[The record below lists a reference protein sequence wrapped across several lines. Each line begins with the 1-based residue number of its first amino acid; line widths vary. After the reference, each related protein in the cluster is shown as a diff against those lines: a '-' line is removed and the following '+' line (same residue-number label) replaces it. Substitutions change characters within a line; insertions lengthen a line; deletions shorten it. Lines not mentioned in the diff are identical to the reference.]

1 MKKQEYTVVEPQ
13 ELLEFLIKQMPDSSR
28 TSIKELLAHNVYV
41 DGRRT
46 SQFNFPLQKGMKVSV
61 EKATGRDR
69 LRPRD
74 LDIVYEV
81 VVNKHEGL
89 LSYSKFPNDK
99 TVITVLNQY
108 LEASHQRCHAHIVHR
123 LDRDT
128 SGLMV
133 VSKSKEVSQ
142 KFEEDWKGMVFDRRY
157 VAVAWGKIEPSRGEV
172 RSWFTDGE
180 YCVLSSPTDN
190 GGKLAVTHYEV
201 RQTSRRY
208 SLVELK
214 LDTGRSDVRLQ
225 GRYLARQPPL
235 SPRLPPLLQAPRNR
249 PPPAVRNP
257 RPRQFPQADG
267 ALTAGFPS
275 PVSVGSANC
284 FRAVLSLFQ
293 ADFRAEG
300 GSNALRI
307 QRRPAPPRAA
317 YGVPAIRVPATSRS
331 LSFPSAPI

>member
-1 MKKQEYTVVEPQ
+1 MKKQEYNVSEPK
-13 ELLEFLIKQMPDSSR
+13 ELLEFLTEKMPDSSR
-28 TSIKELLAHNVYV
+28 SKVKELLAHNVYV

-46 SQFNFPLQKGMKVSV
+46 SQYNFPLQRGMKVSI
-61 EKATGRDR
+61 EKASFQDR

-74 LDIVYEV
+74 LDIVYEDQHLM

-108 LEASHQRCHAHIVHR
+108 LEARHQRCHAHIVHR

-157 VAVAWGKIEPSRGEV
+157 IAVAWGQIEPRCGEV

-201 RQTSRRY
+201 KQTSRRY

-214 LDTGRSDVRLQ
+214 LDTGR
-225 GRYLARQPPL
+225 
-235 SPRLPPLLQAPRNR
+235 RNQIR
-249 PPPAVRNP
+249 VHLRDLKHPVVHDPMYGYK
-257 RPRQFPQADG
+257 DDI
-267 ALTAGFPS
+267 S
-275 PVSVGSANC
+275 PVNRLCLHAFRLC
-284 FRAVLSLFQ
+284 FTHPVT
-293 ADFRAEG
+293 G
-300 GSNALRI
+300 
-307 QRRPAPPRAA
+307 RRLKFETPIPAQF
-317 YGVPAIRVPATSRS
+317 
-331 LSFPSAPI
+331 LKLMEL

>member
-1 MKKQEYTVVEPQ
+1 MKQTEYIVREPK
-13 ELLEFLIKQMPDSSR
+13 ELLEFLIGQMPESSR
-28 TSIKELLAHNVYV
+28 SKVKELLAHNVYV

-46 SQFNFPLQKGMKVSV
+46 SQFNFPLQKGMKVSI
-61 EKATGRDR
+61 EKASFKDS

-74 LDIVYEV
+74 LDIVYEDQHLL

-89 LSYSKFPNDK
+89 LSYSKYPNDK

-108 LEASHQRCHAHIVHR
+108 LNAAHQRCHAHIVHR

-157 VAVAWGKIEPSRGEV
+157 VAVAWGHIEPSRGEV

-190 GGKLAVTHYEV
+190 GGKLAITHYEV
-201 RQTSRRY
+201 KQTSRRY

-214 LDTGRSDVRLQ
+214 LDTGRRNQIRVHLRDLQ
-225 GRYLARQPPL
+225 HPVVHDPMYGYKEDL
-235 SPRLPPLLQAPRNR
+235 SPVNRLCLHAFRLC
-249 PPPAVRNP
+249 
-257 RPRQFPQADG
+257 F
-267 ALTAGFPS
+267 TH
-275 PVSVGSANC
+275 PVTGK
-284 FRAVLSLFQ
+284 SLKF
-293 ADFRAEG
+293 ET
-300 GSNALRI
+300 
-307 QRRPAPPRAA
+307 P
-317 YGVPAIRVPATSRS
+317 VPA
-331 LSFPSAPI
+331 SFLKLMEL

>member
-1 MKKQEYTVVEPQ
+1 MKQNEYTVSEPK
-13 ELLEFLIKQMPDSSR
+13 ELLAFLQEIMPDSSR
-28 TSIKELLAHNVYV
+28 TKVKELLVHNVYV

-61 EKATGRDR
+61 EKATGKDR

-74 LDIVYEV
+74 LDIVYEDQHLF

-157 VAVAWGKIEPSRGEV
+157 VAVAWGHIEPKKGEV
-172 RSWFTDGE
+172 KSWFTDGE

-190 GGKLAVTHYEV
+190 GGKLAITHYEV
-201 RQTSRRY
+201 KQTSRRY

-214 LDTGRSDVRLQ
+214 LDTGRRNQIRVHLRDLQ
-225 GRYLARQPPL
+225 HPVVHDPMYGYKEDL
-235 SPRLPPLLQAPRNR
+235 
-249 PPPAVRNP
+249 
-257 RPRQFPQADG
+257 
-267 ALTAGFPS
+267 S
-275 PVSVGSANC
+275 PVSRLCLHAFRLC
-284 FRAVLSLFQ
+284 FTHPVTGKRLKF
-293 ADFRAEG
+293 ET
-300 GSNALRI
+300 
-307 QRRPAPPRAA
+307 P
-317 YGVPAIRVPATSRS
+317 VPAAF
-331 LSFPSAPI
+331 LKLMEL

>member
-1 MKKQEYTVVEPQ
+1 MKKTEYIVSEQQ
-13 ELLEFLIKQMPDSSR
+13 ELLAFLIEKMPESSR
-28 TSIKELLAHNVYV
+28 SRVKELLAHNVYV

-46 SQFNFPLQKGMKVSV
+46 SQFNFPLQRGMTVSI
-61 EKATGRDR
+61 EKASGKDK

-74 LDIVYEV
+74 LDIVYEDQHLL

-89 LSYSKFPNDK
+89 LSNSKHPNDK

-108 LEASHQRCHAHIVHR
+108 LDVTHQRCHAHIVHR

-157 VAVAWGKIEPSRGEV
+157 VAVAWGHIEPPKGEV
-172 RSWFTDGE
+172 KSWFTDGE

-201 RQTSRRY
+201 KQTSRRY

-214 LDTGRSDVRLQ
+214 LDTGRRNQIRVHLRDLKHPVVHDPMYGYKDDLSPVNRLCLHAFRLCFKHPVTGRRLQ
-225 GRYLARQPPL
+225 FETP
-235 SPRLPPLLQAPRNR
+235 
-249 PPPAVRNP
+249 
-257 RPRQFPQADG
+257 
-267 ALTAGFPS
+267 
-275 PVSVGSANC
+275 
-284 FRAVLSLFQ
+284 
-293 ADFRAEG
+293 
-300 GSNALRI
+300 I
-307 QRRPAPPRAA
+307 
-317 YGVPAIRVPATSRS
+317 
-331 LSFPSAPI
+331 PSAFLKLMEI

>member
-1 MKKQEYTVVEPQ
+1 MIDTVKKKQTMKQNEYTVSEPK
-13 ELLEFLIKQMPDSSR
+13 ELLAFLQEIMPDSSR
-28 TSIKELLAHNVYV
+28 TKVKELLAHNVYV

-61 EKATGRDR
+61 EKAIGKDR

-74 LDIVYEV
+74 LDIVYEDSHLF

-157 VAVAWGKIEPSRGEV
+157 VAVAWGHIEPPKGEV

-190 GGKLAVTHYEV
+190 GGKLAITHYDV
-201 RQTSRRY
+201 KQTSRRY

-214 LDTGRSDVRLQ
+214 LDTGRRNQIRVHLRDLQ
-225 GRYLARQPPL
+225 HPVVHDPMYGYKEDL
-235 SPRLPPLLQAPRNR
+235 
-249 PPPAVRNP
+249 
-257 RPRQFPQADG
+257 
-267 ALTAGFPS
+267 S
-275 PVSVGSANC
+275 PVSRLCLHAFRLC
-284 FRAVLSLFQ
+284 FTHPVTGKRLKF
-293 ADFRAEG
+293 ET
-300 GSNALRI
+300 
-307 QRRPAPPRAA
+307 P
-317 YGVPAIRVPATSRS
+317 VPAAF
-331 LSFPSAPI
+331 LKLMEL

>member
-1 MKKQEYTVVEPQ
+1 MKTTEYIVGGQQ
-13 ELLEFLIKQMPDSSR
+13 ELLQFLFEQMPD
-28 TSIKELLAHNVYV
+28 TSKSKVKELLAHNVYV

-46 SQFNFPLQKGMKVSV
+46 SQFNFPLQKGMKVTI
-61 EKATGRDR
+61 EKASGKDR

-74 LDIVYEV
+74 LDIVYEDQHLL

-89 LSYSKFPNDK
+89 LSNSKHLGDK

-108 LEASHQRCHAHIVHR
+108 LAASHQKCHAHIVHR

-157 VAVAWGKIEPSRGEV
+157 VAVAWGHIEPPRGEV
-172 RSWFTDGE
+172 KSWFTDGE

-201 RQTSRRY
+201 KQTSRRY

-214 LDTGRSDVRLQ
+214 LDTGRRNQIRVHLRDLQ
-225 GRYLARQPPL
+225 HPVVHDPMYGYKDDL
-235 SPRLPPLLQAPRNR
+235 
-249 PPPAVRNP
+249 
-257 RPRQFPQADG
+257 
-267 ALTAGFPS
+267 S
-275 PVSVGSANC
+275 PVSRLCLHAFRLC
-284 FRAVLSLFQ
+284 FTHPVTGKRLKF
-293 ADFRAEG
+293 ET
-300 GSNALRI
+300 
-307 QRRPAPPRAA
+307 P
-317 YGVPAIRVPATSRS
+317 VPTAFMK
-331 LSFPSAPI
+331 LMEL

>member
-1 MKKQEYTVVEPQ
+1 MKRNEYFVSEPK
-13 ELLEFLIKQMPDSSR
+13 ELLAFLQEMMPESSR
-28 TSIKELLAHNVYV
+28 TKVKELLAHNVYV

-61 EKATGRDR
+61 EKASGKDR

-74 LDIVYEV
+74 LDIVYEDQHLM

-142 KFEEDWKGMVFDRRY
+142 KFEEDWKGMVYDRRY
-157 VAVAWGKIEPSRGEV
+157 VAVAWGKIEPPRGEV
-172 RSWFTDGE
+172 KSWFTDGE

-214 LDTGRSDVRLQ
+214 LDTGRRNQIRVHLRDLQHPVVHDPMYGYKDDLSPINRLALHAYRLCFKHPVTGRRLQ
-225 GRYLARQPPL
+225 FETP
-235 SPRLPPLLQAPRNR
+235 
-249 PPPAVRNP
+249 
-257 RPRQFPQADG
+257 
-267 ALTAGFPS
+267 
-275 PVSVGSANC
+275 
-284 FRAVLSLFQ
+284 
-293 ADFRAEG
+293 
-300 GSNALRI
+300 
-307 QRRPAPPRAA
+307 
-317 YGVPAIRVPATSRS
+317 VPA
-331 LSFPSAPI
+331 SFMKLMEL